1 MKILSKLLSSNNLLM
16 ALLLAISSLLFG
28 CAGMA
33 PKAQI
38 KLSIEEVEWR
48 SSTRTF
54 NAEAQASLYKWLKK
68 LPLADVRLKLDNKKA
83 AYPQLKAFLL
93 QQGLSNQQIELFDS
107 HVTLPTDN
115 LFIAGIIIKRS
126 IPQCP
131 SWKVPNMAD
140 SKVSQSSNFGCANE
154 RNLAVL
160 VADPSDLVRGKKLA
174 PASSEHSINA
184 LNRYYRRTI
193 QQAEPEAP
201 AEPLTPPAI
210 TGQ

>member
-1 MKILSKLLSSNNLLM
+1 MKILSNLFVRDSLLM
-16 ALLLAISSLLFG
+16 ALLFAISSLLFG

-48 SSTRTF
+48 SPTRTF
-54 NAEAQASLYKWLKK
+54 NAEAQASLSNWLKK
-68 LPLADVRLKLDNKKA
+68 LPLADVRLKLDRKKVD
-83 AYPQLKAFLL
+83 YPELKAFLL

-107 HVTLPTDN
+107 HITLPTDK
-115 LFIAGIIIKRS
+115 LFIAGIIINRS

-131 SWKVPNMAD
+131 SWTVPNMAD
-140 SKVSQSSNFGCANE
+140 SKVSHSSNFGCAHE
-154 RNLAVL
+154 RNLAIM

-193 QQAEPEAP
+193 EQAEPEAP